1 MSRKDDVL
9 AGARQ
14 MPDFDKLAEICRKP
28 IEDTRPLE
36 PSDLIVKQAF
46 SVKWIWGW
54 LEMHGYK
61 TTEYRSSPQRYRLRG
76 RCAVHFSSSAAF
88 SAMPFECG
96 HMPEKSQMPLR
107 DITGNAAGGT
117 PCLAEGGGFEPP
129 VELPPHNLSK
139 VAPSTTRTPFHVVE
153 NRVYY
158 IFLSRAV
165 QPRNVIKYIHH
176 AKCGLRTCE

>member
-1 MSRKDDVL
+1 MSRKDDVP

-61 TTEYRSSPQRYRLRG
+61 TTEYRSSPPRYRLRG
-76 RCAVHFSSSAAF
+76 RCTGKVRESYPAKFASCTLPSCSSALGA
-88 SAMPFECG
+88 SA
-96 HMPEKSQMPLR
+96 KR
-107 DITGNAAGGT
+107 
-117 PCLAEGGGFEPP
+117 
-129 VELPPHNLSK
+129 
-139 VAPSTTRTPFHVVE
+139 
-153 NRVYY
+153 
-158 IFLSRAV
+158 SRGV
-165 QPRNVIKYIHH
+165 GQT
-176 AKCGLRTCE
+176 L

>member
-1 MSRKDDVL
+1 MSRKDDVP

-61 TTEYRSSPQRYRLRG
+61 TTEYRSSPPRYRLRG
-76 RCAVHFSSSAAF
+76 RCTSKVRELYPAKLLKRSRGVGQTLWGYRTGAGGVWARMAWNRESLPASSAVPKIYF
-88 SAMPFECG
+88 PG
-96 HMPEKSQMPLR
+96 
-107 DITGNAAGGT
+107 
-117 PCLAEGGGFEPP
+117 
-129 VELPPHNLSK
+129 
-139 VAPSTTRTPFHVVE
+139 
-153 NRVYY
+153 
-158 IFLSRAV
+158 
-165 QPRNVIKYIHH
+165 
-176 AKCGLRTCE
+176 

>member
-1 MSRKDDVL
+1 MSRKDDVP

-96 HMPEKSQMPLR
+96 HNAGEIS
-107 DITGNAAGGT
+107 NAAEGYHRQRRRRNAMFGGRGGIRT
-117 PCLAEGGGFEPP
+117 PGG
-129 VELPPHNLSK
+129 
-139 VAPSTTRTPFHVVE
+139 VAPTQPFQGCTIDHSDT
-153 NRVYY
+153 
-158 IFLSRAV
+158 L
-165 QPRNVIKYIHH
+165 P
-176 AKCGLRTCE
+176 CG

>member
-1 MSRKDDVL
+1 MSRKDDVP

-61 TTEYRSSPQRYRLRG
+61 TTEYRSSPPRYRLRG
-76 RCAVHFSSSAAF
+76 RCAVHFSKFYAKSAYAEDLE
-88 SAMPFECG
+88 SV
-96 HMPEKSQMPLR
+96 R
-107 DITGNAAGGT
+107 DCDAAIAAQVPPYEELARHAGEIIGVVDFDATDGEGTEWELSNPTWLKRFIPITGHPAMW
-117 PCLAEGGGFEPP
+117 F
-129 VELPPHNLSK
+129 LPK
-139 VAPSTTRTPFHVVE
+139 AVADDINRQLTEIEKTRGA
-153 NRVYY
+153 R
-158 IFLSRAV
+158 
-165 QPRNVIKYIHH
+165 
-176 AKCGLRTCE
+176 